1 MSITINIEDFQS
13 WSEIFGEIRR
23 QTNLKKNE
31 AIEPDTTN
39 VYRQERKARS
49 SSVTEPESIRC
60 HMLERRASGQE
71 TLGHKRSLASLG
83 VLGARAVNTLSRVV
97 DTDKIKP
104 RSRLTSTLELKA
116 DTYILEQDPRLTDAA
131 KKLSK
136 KELELFYED
145 ILKPLDVYS
154 ILLGRSMG
162 LKDSQ
167 ELFQ

>member
-1 MSITINIEDFQS
+1 MTFPSPLPS
-13 WSEIFGEIRR
+13 WF
-23 QTNLKKNE
+23 
-31 AIEPDTTN
+31 
-39 VYRQERKARS
+39 RKL
-49 SSVTEPESIRC
+49 P
-60 HMLERRASGQE
+60 
-71 TLGHKRSLASLG
+71 
-83 VLGARAVNTLSRVV
+83 
-97 DTDKIKP
+97 TDKIKP
-104 RSRLTSTLELKA
+104 RSRLISTPELKA

-136 KELELFYED
+136 KELELLYED